1 MRRVL
6 LSSVLV
12 ASVSALTACDSTV
25 GIGGDPNSAVYGHA
39 EPAASPGAK
48 DPAGDVVDFDA
59 VSDMAAVG
67 NVLAVRTAD
76 SLTVGG
82 AQDFSADQAERVGV
96 DESCGDLTASTS
108 HFVLACGDK
117 VLFIDPQNPSGPTE
131 LAVEEDAPITVA
143 AQTSSGEVF
152 VGSKD
157 SNKIGLYK
165 DGERDKTIKVEAGS
179 DQLIAVPNTDGADGS
194 AGADGV
200 VRVLRDDSTIQ
211 SLDWEKHRAG
221 GRLRVGQGVGLISG
235 GEGAVVVAADTVGE
249 RVAIY
254 TASDVIR
261 LHQYGNTDGTP
272 WATAWDSGRSLAWVT
287 TTDNN
292 LLQAFKVADGV
303 PEAAGSLSTVA
314 DAQNVAVLE
323 DGTVVAASATG
334 DGLQFISD
342 PSLKN

>member
-179 DQLIAVPNTDGADGS
+179 DQLIAVPNTDGADGL
-194 AGADGV
+194 
-200 VRVLRDDSTIQ
+200 VRVLREDSTIQ

-272 WATAWDSGRSLAWVT
+272 WATSWDSGRSLAWVT

>member
-12 ASVSALTACDSTV
+12 ASVSALTACNSTV
-25 GIGGDPNSAVYGHA
+25 GIGADPNSAVYGDA

-48 DPAGDVVDFDA
+48 DPAGDVVDFDP
-59 VSDMAAVG
+59 VSDLAALG
-67 NVLAVRTAD
+67 DVLAVRTAD
-76 SLTVGG
+76 SLTVGST
-82 AQDFSADQAERVGV
+82 QDFSADKAERVGV

-117 VLFIDPQNPSGPTE
+117 VLLIDPQNPSAPTE
-131 LAVEEDAPITVA
+131 LAVEEEAPITVA

-272 WATAWDSGRSLAWVT
+272 WATSWDSERSLAWVT

>member
-12 ASVSALTACDSTV
+12 ASVSALTACNSTV
-25 GIGGDPNSAVYGHA
+25 GVGADPNSAVYGHA

-48 DPAGDVVDFDA
+48 DPAGDVVDFDP
-59 VSDMAAVG
+59 VSDMAALG
-67 NVLAVRTAD
+67 DVLAVRTAD
-76 SLTVGG
+76 SLTVGST
-82 AQDFSADQAERVGV
+82 QDFSADKAERVGV

-117 VLFIDPQNPSGPTE
+117 VLLIDPQNPSAPTE

-179 DQLIAVPNTDGADGS
+179 DQLIAVPNTDGADG
-194 AGADGV
+194 V

-221 GRLRVGQGVGLISG
+221 GRLRVGQGVGQISG
-235 GEGAVVVAADTVGE
+235 GEGAVVVAADTVGK

-261 LHQYGNTDGTP
+261 LHQYRNTDGTP

-314 DAQNVAVLE
+314 DAQNVTVLE
-323 DGTVVAASATG
+323 NGTVVAASATG

>member
-6 LSSVLV
+6 LTSVLV
-12 ASVSALTACDSTV
+12 ASVSALTACNSTV
-25 GIGGDPNSAVYGHA
+25 GIGADPNSAVYGHA

-59 VSDMAAVG
+59 VSDMAALG
-67 NVLAVRTAD
+67 DALAVRTAD
-76 SLTVGG
+76 SLTVGS
-82 AQDFSADQAERVGV
+82 AQDFSADKAERVDV

-117 VLFIDPQNPSGPTE
+117 VLLIDPQNPSAPTE
-131 LAVEEDAPITVA
+131 LAVEEEAPITVA

-179 DQLIAVPNTDGADGS
+179 DQLIAVPNTDGADG
-194 AGADGV
+194 V

-221 GRLRVGQGVGLISG
+221 GRLRVGQGVGQISG
-235 GEGAVVVAADTVGE
+235 GEGAVVVAADTVGK

-323 DGTVVAASATG
+323 NGTVVAASATG

>member
-6 LSSVLV
+6 LTSVLV
-12 ASVSALTACDSTV
+12 ASVSALTACNSTV
-25 GIGGDPNSAVYGHA
+25 GIGADPNSAVYGDA

-48 DPAGDVVDFDA
+48 DPAGDVVDFDP
-59 VSDMAAVG
+59 VSDMAALG
-67 NVLAVRTAD
+67 DALAVRTAD
-76 SLTVGG
+76 SLTVGST
-82 AQDFSADQAERVGV
+82 QDFSADKAERVGV

-117 VLFIDPQNPSGPTE
+117 VLLIDPQNPSAPTE
-131 LAVEEDAPITVA
+131 LAVEEEAPITVA

-179 DQLIAVPNTDGADGS
+179 DQLIAVPNAN
-194 AGADGV
+194 GADGV

-235 GEGAVVVAADTVGE
+235 GEGAVVVAADTVGK

-272 WATAWDSGRSLAWVT
+272 WATAWDSERSLAWVT

-292 LLQAFKVADGV
+292 LLHAFKVADGV

>member
-117 VLFIDPQNPSGPTE
+117 VLLIDPQNPSAPTE
-131 LAVEEDAPITVA
+131 LAVEEEAPITVA

-179 DQLIAVPNTDGADGS
+179 DQLIAVPNAN
-194 AGADGV
+194 GADGV

-221 GRLRVGQGVGLISG
+221 GRLRVGQGVGQISG
-235 GEGAVVVAADTVGE
+235 GEGAVVVAADTVGK

-272 WATAWDSGRSLAWVT
+272 WATAWDSERSLAWVT

-292 LLQAFKVADGV
+292 LLQAFKVANGV

>member
-1 MRRVL
+1 M
-6 LSSVLV
+6 
-12 ASVSALTACDSTV
+12 SALTACTSTV
-25 GIGGDPNSAVYGHA
+25 GIGADPNSAVYGHA

-59 VSDMAAVG
+59 VSDMAALG
-67 NVLAVRTAD
+67 DALAVRTAD
-76 SLTVGG
+76 SLTVGS
-82 AQDFSADQAERVGV
+82 AQDFSADKAERVDV

-117 VLFIDPQNPSGPTE
+117 VLLIDPQNPSAPTE
-131 LAVEEDAPITVA
+131 LAVEEEAPITVA

-179 DQLIAVPNTDGADGS
+179 DQLIAVPNTDGADG
-194 AGADGV
+194 V

-221 GRLRVGQGVGLISG
+221 GRLRVGQGVGQISG
-235 GEGAVVVAADTVGE
+235 GEGAVVVAADTVGK

-323 DGTVVAASATG
+323 NGTVVAASATG